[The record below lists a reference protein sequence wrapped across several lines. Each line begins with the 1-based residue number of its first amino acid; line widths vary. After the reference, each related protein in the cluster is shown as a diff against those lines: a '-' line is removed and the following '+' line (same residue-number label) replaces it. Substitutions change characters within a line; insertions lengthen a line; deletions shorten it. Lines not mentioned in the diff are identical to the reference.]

1 LAVKIF
7 PLLILQNVK
16 HQVGGRVKCRVL
28 AALFCLA
35 LEYCD
40 CYHCCDSI

>member
-1 LAVKIF
+1 MKSF
-7 PLLILQNVK
+7 PVVILKNVK

-28 AALFCLA
+28 AALFFGA

-40 CYHCCDSI
+40 YCHYCDPV